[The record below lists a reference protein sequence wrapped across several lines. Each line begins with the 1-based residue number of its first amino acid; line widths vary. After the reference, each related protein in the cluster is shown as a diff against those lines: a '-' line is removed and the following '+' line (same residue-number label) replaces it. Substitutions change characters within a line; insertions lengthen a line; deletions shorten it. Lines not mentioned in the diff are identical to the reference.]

1 MRNKYIRC
9 TNRVLIVHV
18 VKQYVSKPRNVVYII
33 KLLTFMKN
41 MSSPFRFSAPDDL
54 TGFSVF
60 LKMDRGMCRK
70 IDVVNGGMIAP

>member
-1 MRNKYIRC
+1 
-9 TNRVLIVHV
+9 
-18 VKQYVSKPRNVVYII
+18 
-33 KLLTFMKN
+33 MKI

-70 IDVVNGGMIAP
+70 SDVVNGGMIASWFIFVKFSTLHEILNQMKEIT

>member
-1 MRNKYIRC
+1 
-9 TNRVLIVHV
+9 
-18 VKQYVSKPRNVVYII
+18 
-33 KLLTFMKN
+33 MKI

-70 IDVVNGGMIAP
+70 SDVVNGGMIAPWFIFVKFSTLHEILNQMKEIT